1 IFSVR
6 QMETI
11 FRPLRV
17 GCDIGNQS
25 SPKES
30 AQRAVTFGNV
40 TIGTANFDR
49 WKVTLTSG
57 NTCAETR
64 YVMVIATI
72 QMNGPTKANL
82 TFRNGK
88 RTFRP
93 RRRASIQADQHQWT
107 CRSTS
112 LPGLRVDD
120 CLFRC
125 GRKEW

>member
-1 IFSVR
+1 
-6 QMETI
+6 METI
-11 FRPLRV
+11 FRLWSV
-17 GCDIGNQS
+17 GYDIGNQS

-82 TFRNGK
+82 TFGNGK

-93 RRRASIQADQHQWT
+93 RRRASIQADRYQ
-107 CRSTS
+107 
-112 LPGLRVDD
+112 GLRGDD

-125 GRKEW
+125 GRTQR